1 MFRPALLLALALFA
15 AACTPDTDETTT
27 SIATT
32 SSTTTLPQATTTTSP
47 PDGFGGLATV
57 GIPFGLE
64 TLNPFHSG
72 GTEAGRLVGNAL
84 WATVY
89 DIDPDTWERIPDNVS
104 ALPSTI
110 DGAIEI
116 NDDGSMTVQY
126 QIPRTATWSDG
137 QPISG
142 ADLAFTAEA
151 MRDLAFAGNST
162 VDPIMRT
169 VVSTDSVEQVA
180 WITFSEADL
189 SFEDALWIILP
200 SHALDGVD
208 LQNGTDG
215 SDWPSGGPFMVDAFV
230 PGGDISLVRNP
241 NYWKIDTS
249 GRQLPY
255 LDRLVF
261 TSTNGQDGAAFV
273 SQTVET
279 ALVSSDP
286 ETLAL
291 IDSTTS
297 AGAELL
303 KTATPVLEH
312 LTFNFG
318 GAREVANPSSMN
330 DERTFRQAV
339 PRSLDPDIFERPDT
353 VWSGSWPGV
362 LTATDGSAWSAY
374 AHDPAAALE
383 AVIALENLV
392 PVSVLTTTGNGSLR
406 IDIASAMRPSFE
418 AMSVRL
424 ETTFIDS
431 LEFFGEVLGIGTYD
445 VGMWAWVN
453 DGGYGSVIRLMEALD
468 PASDASGFS
477 GWGIGSSASEVSERY
492 SELVVAARST
502 VDTAEFAAIVLEAET
517 ILASEL
523 PLVPLFHRA
532 THAAV
537 WADRITNVQH
547 NGSSSDLTWNV
558 EVWQRVGE

>member
-1 MFRPALLLALALFA
+1 MFRPAVLIALALFVA
-15 AACTPDTDETTT
+15 SCTPGTDDATT
-27 SIATT
+27 SIAAT

-47 PDGFGGLATV
+47 PDGFGGEATV
-57 GIPFGLE
+57 GFPFGLE

-72 GTEAGRLVGNAL
+72 GMEAGRLVGNAL

-89 DIDPDTWERIPDNVS
+89 DIDPDTWERIPDNVD

-110 DGAIEI
+110 DGAIES
-116 NDDGSMTVQY
+116 NADGSMTVQY

-137 QPISG
+137 RPISG

-151 MRDLAFAGNST
+151 MRDLAFAGNGT
-162 VDPIMRT
+162 VHPIMRT

-180 WITFSEADL
+180 WITFSEANL

-200 SHALDGVD
+200 SHALEGVD

-215 SDWPSGGPFMVDAFV
+215 SDWPSGGPFMVDSFV
-230 PGGDISLVRNP
+230 SGGDISLVRNP
-241 NYWKIDTS
+241 NYWKTDAS

-261 TSTNGQDGAAFV
+261 TSTGGEDGAAFV
-273 SQTVET
+273 ARTVDA

-286 ETLAL
+286 ETLTL
-291 IDSTTS
+291 IAGTTN

-303 KTATPVLEH
+303 KAATPVLEH

-318 GAREVANPSSMN
+318 EAREVANPSSMN

-339 PRSLDPDIFERPDT
+339 PRSLDPDTFARPET
-353 VWSGSWPGV
+353 TWSGSWPGV
-362 LTATDGSAWSAY
+362 LTPTDGSAWGAY
-374 AHDPAAALE
+374 AYDTAAALD
-383 AVIALENLV
+383 AVIALDNLA

-418 AMSVRL
+418 AMGVRL

-431 LEFFGEVLGIGTYD
+431 LEFFGDVLGIGTYD
-445 VGMWAWVN
+445 LGMWAWVN

-468 PASDASGFS
+468 PASDAGGFN
-477 GWGIGSSASEVSERY
+477 GWGVGSSASEASARY
-492 SELVVAARST
+492 SELVVAART
-502 VDTAEFAAIVLEAET
+502 TADTAEFAAIVSEAEA

-523 PLVPLFHRA
+523 PLIPLFNRA
-532 THAAV
+532 SHAAV
-537 WADRITNVQH
+537 WADRISNVAH

-558 EVWQRVGE
+558 EVWRRVGE